1 MLILVV
7 LNGIVFWI
15 FLVGILVLLCNIN
28 GKFVD
33 KLIFFIFL
41 NFNFG
46 LFLYGLWIEF
56 NVGVNVLILVFLI
69 SFWYFLGLV

>member
-1 MLILVV
+1 MIWFLVFMLILVV

-28 GKFVD
+28 GKLVD

-46 LFLYGLWIEF
+46 LFLYGL
-56 NVGVNVLILVFLI
+56 
-69 SFWYFLGLV
+69 